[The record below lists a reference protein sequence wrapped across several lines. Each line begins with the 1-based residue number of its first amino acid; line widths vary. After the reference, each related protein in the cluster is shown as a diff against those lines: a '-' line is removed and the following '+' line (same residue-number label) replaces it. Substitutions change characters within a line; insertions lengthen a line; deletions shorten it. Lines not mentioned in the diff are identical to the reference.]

1 VSNVKSNQ
9 FDVIVAGAGIAGI
22 TAAAAASHRGLRVAL
37 VSTGPGS
44 FVLGAGCVEIQDMD
58 WTTPSLEE
66 AVNFFSD
73 LTEIAGC
80 GFRGGVG
87 EARSIPTILGSFQT
101 VSMAP
106 FYMWNGDPT
115 AADRVAVVGIRGL
128 STFDSSFVADR
139 LAYHSSK
146 LGQRTTYIAT
156 EIKLSTE
163 ADTLPGTLQFANR
176 YDRDAGFRE
185 ELRAAL
191 KDTARAVRLLI
202 LPGILGM
209 KSGWNEIEWL
219 ERELGCMICELP
231 TLPPSIPGMRLF
243 NRLEARLR
251 KVGVEIYTGFPIQQL
266 QIENGHCKGVLLET
280 PARPLK
286 VSADALIL
294 ATGPFSGK
302 LLGTHSYSFSHDLRP
317 VDSSGAVIANN
328 VFGAGAILRNSSAR
342 GGNAKAVLSGY
353 VCGMLAAGAG
363 VQYAQR

>member
-1 VSNVKSNQ
+1 MSSVKSNQ

-22 TAAAAASHRGLRVAL
+22 TAAAAASNRGLRVAL

-44 FVLGAGCVEIQDMD
+44 FVLGAGCVEIQNMD

-66 AVNFFSD
+66 AIDFFTN
-73 LTEIAGC
+73 LTESAGC
-80 GFRGGVG
+80 GFRGGLG
-87 EARSIPTILGSFQT
+87 QARSIPTILGSFQT

-106 FYMWNGDPT
+106 FYMWNGDPS
-115 AADRVAVVGIRGL
+115 AASRVAVAGIRGL

-139 LAYHSSK
+139 LAYHSKK
-146 LGQRTTYIAT
+146 LGQSTTYIAT

-176 YDRDAGFRE
+176 YDREVAFRE
-185 ELRAAL
+185 EVRDAL
-191 KDTARAVRLLI
+191 KDTAGAVKLII
-202 LPGILGM
+202 LPGILGL
-209 KSGWNEIEWL
+209 KSGWKEIDWL

-251 KVGVEIYTGFPIQQL
+251 KMGVEIYTGFPIQQL
-266 QIENGHCKGVLLET
+266 EIENGHCKGVLLET
-280 PARPLK
+280 PARALRIGGE
-286 VSADALIL
+286 SLIL

-302 LLGTHSYSFSHDLRP
+302 LLGTHSYGFSHDLRP
-317 VDSSGAVIANN
+317 VDTSGAVIANN
-328 VFGAGAILRNSSAR
+328 IFGAGAILRNSSAR